1 MPDGTALTP
10 CTYWPAGHWPAL
22 ALVFLA
28 TAVCAAGLGAVVGA
42 TMRGSR
48 AVSMAAAVI
57 CTYLFFLGGGFT
69 TVQFL
74 PGWLRQVTTFVP
86 IRYAID
92 GLRQSLFYP
101 GLYGFGADMRVLLG
115 TAIVAA
121 VAGGVVVRRAWS
133 R

>member
-1 MPDGTALTP
+1 
-10 CTYWPAGHWPAL
+10 
-22 ALVFLA
+22 
-28 TAVCAAGLGAVVGA
+28 
-42 TMRGSR
+42 
-48 AVSMAAAVI
+48 MAATVI

-86 IRYAID
+86 TRYAID
-92 GLRQSLFYP
+92 GLRQSLFCP

-115 TAIVAA
+115 TAAAA
-121 VAGGVVVRRAWS
+121 VAVGGVVVRRAWS